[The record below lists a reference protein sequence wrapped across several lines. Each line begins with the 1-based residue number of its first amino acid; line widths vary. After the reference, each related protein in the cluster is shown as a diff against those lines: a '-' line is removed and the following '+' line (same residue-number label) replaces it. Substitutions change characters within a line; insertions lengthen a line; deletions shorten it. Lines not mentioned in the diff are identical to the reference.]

1 VSTVKFRRTGG
12 YAGNLPALEF
22 DTASLPA
29 EKRAQIAGLIG
40 DVDFD
45 AIEARSAQAVPD
57 AFQYELEVTTGGH
70 HRRLTVGDRQVPD
83 MLRPLVDQLTEL
95 ARERRRG
102 T

>member
-22 DTASLPA
+22 DTATLPA
-29 EKRAQIAGLIG
+29 AERAQIAGLIA
-40 DVDFD
+40 DVDLD

-57 AFQYELEVTTGGH
+57 AFQYELEVNTGDH
-70 HRRLTVGDRQVPD
+70 HRRLTVGDRHVPET
-83 MLRPLVDQLTEL
+83 LRPLLDQLTRL

-102 T
+102 N